1 MCHFFFLPMVFD
13 VGTVVKIDERG
24 RLVVPANFRSR
35 LDADYFEVSW
45 KDGKLV
51 LSPVPDPLR
60 KLRGK
65 VSRAGPRKDLGEA
78 AEEEALRVLRE
89 D

>member
-1 MCHFFFLPMVFD
+1 MAVD